1 MVYRDME
8 IGDGEFYIFFTFL
21 LLLFMEKFDFFF
33 FFCLGVFVQVGWS
46 MDMEIVFTG
55 FFLQV
60 HIFEAVIAYAIENYI
75 GLVFYLFCSFF
86 FLSAP
91 PRPRGRS
98 WDLNA
103 WFVYCGVQ
111 CNLQIRITVWNILAE
126 LFFFFFFS
134 LHLGAAET
142 RTCSWWC
149 DSFLFFPD
157 RHHLRIFISRCICN
171 HPDFCTALIVK
182 WSR

>member
-86 FLSAP
+86 LSAP

-126 LFFFFFFS
+126 LFFFFCFFCFAFGRRRNQN
-134 LHLGAAET
+134 LQLVV
-142 RTCSWWC
+142 W
-149 DSFLFFPD
+149 FFF
-157 RHHLRIFISRCICN
+157 IFSGSAPLADI
-171 HPDFCTALIVK
+171 HFEMYM
-182 WSR
+182 